1 MFTILFSFFC
11 YHLCSCVSFI
21 FCFVFLNFIIRFD
34 FVYFLYLFW
43 VFQVFDM
50 CSIVFFF
57 LLSFFNLQQQ
67 QLIIVLHLSVF
78 FPYFRVN
85 TFKSRGGLVALNL
98 KNVVFSCVFLKEKGK
113 FKILKQKNEK
123 KNTAT
128 NFSDG
133 CLPAADHGHAQ
144 NKQLLLWSKSSKLL

>member
-1 MFTILFSFFC
+1 MYLICVQLFSFFC
-11 YHLCSCVSFI
+11 YL
-21 FCFVFLNFIIRFD
+21 
-34 FVYFLYLFW
+34 
-43 VFQVFDM
+43 
-50 CSIVFFF
+50 
-57 LLSFFNLQQQ
+57 FFNLQQQ

>member
-1 MFTILFSFFC
+1 
-11 YHLCSCVSFI
+11 
-21 FCFVFLNFIIRFD
+21 
-34 FVYFLYLFW
+34 
-43 VFQVFDM
+43 M

-123 KNTAT
+123 KIQQLISRMAACQQLTMVMPKT
-128 NFSDG
+128 NSCCCG
-133 CLPAADHGHAQ
+133 ASPASCC
-144 NKQLLLWSKSSKLL
+144 KML